1 MRKPDFVTQRLSE
14 ADRILIRPSVR
25 IIGIWPRI
33 KAGPDDEVQAV
44 RLDRQHMTWRREAED
59 SLLKG
64 DAWRKIPVLLLASLQ
79 HVIQAF
85 KLRRTTPKLLGPEG
99 PSAVPVLHTHSEGLH
114 RSKLSLSQRLS
125 KT

>member
-25 IIGIWPRI
+25 IIEIWPRI

-64 DAWRKIPVLLLASLQ
+64 DAWEEDPCTPVGKPA
-79 HVIQAF
+79 AC
-85 KLRRTTPKLLGPEG
+85 
-99 PSAVPVLHTHSEGLH
+99 HTSF
-114 RSKLSLSQRLS
+114 Q
-125 KT
+125 T